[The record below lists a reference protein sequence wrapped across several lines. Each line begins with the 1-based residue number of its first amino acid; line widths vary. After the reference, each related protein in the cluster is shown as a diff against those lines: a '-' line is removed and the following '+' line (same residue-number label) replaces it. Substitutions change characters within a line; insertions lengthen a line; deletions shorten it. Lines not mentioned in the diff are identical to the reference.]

1 MEARAG
7 IMRGR
12 FDFRGQEKDQRK
24 KIYTANTE
32 VAEGTEKKGQ
42 RRKDREERT
51 EKKGQRRKDRE
62 ERTEKKGQRRKDRE
76 ERRGTEIQPD
86 GRGKTRRLPS
96 PWSSPARERPSG
108 VMAKSRKVRP

>member
-51 EKKGQRRKDRE
+51 EKKGQRRAKRNGDSARREGEDQEIALAGDDDGEGAAVGGDGEIAEGETVKDGNGLRL
-62 ERTEKKGQRRKDRE
+62 RDGNVMRR
-76 ERRGTEIQPD
+76 
-86 GRGKTRRLPS
+86 
-96 PWSSPARERPSG
+96 
-108 VMAKSRKVRP
+108 